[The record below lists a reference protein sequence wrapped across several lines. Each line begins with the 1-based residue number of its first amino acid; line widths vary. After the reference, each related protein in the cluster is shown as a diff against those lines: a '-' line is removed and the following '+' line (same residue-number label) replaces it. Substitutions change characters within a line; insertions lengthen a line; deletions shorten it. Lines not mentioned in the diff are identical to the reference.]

1 MFNEDLH
8 YNIRFFLM
16 VVASFMIFIPIYR
29 NSLLFQFYIGNM
41 PLLLPS
47 ALILGYLLGFIDVNF
62 TALLSTRMIS
72 PIKMDEVLRKAKK
85 VQEPYLTTPARSID
99 KIILYSFG
107 EESIRGIFI
116 VFLLYI
122 IKVDIALCVL
132 LSAVVFHFSR
142 SIPLYAKIP
151 KLIDDI
157 CLAIIFL
164 NFGVLG
170 ALIAHTVLNIYIM
183 YPLWKKEE
191 KNSMR
196 IVTLTKQ
203 SRYMS
208 KPLIINQ
215 TLDEF
220 LNSMTLMYL
229 ENIRVEN
236 EVELDESINDYSF
249 DYIQHFVEL
258 EPLDDREL
266 FIVEKYFS
274 EKLYKYLDLLLIAY
288 GKASKPIRKIGGG
301 YGKYTALH
309 IEIEGNY
316 VVPVVNAIKTY
327 FSEGERGFIKGV
339 VLAGVFISQIHE
351 NYREISRIR
360 LDFPLPLDLG
370 LQFVSPVYLEWM
382 K

>member
-1 MFNEDLH
+1 M
-8 YNIRFFLM
+8 
-16 VVASFMIFIPIYR
+16 
-29 NSLLFQFYIGNM
+29 
-41 PLLLPS
+41 
-47 ALILGYLLGFIDVNF
+47 
-62 TALLSTRMIS
+62 
-72 PIKMDEVLRKAKK
+72 K
-85 VQEPYLTTPARSID
+85 
-99 KIILYSFG
+99 
-107 EESIRGIFI
+107 
-116 VFLLYI
+116 
-122 IKVDIALCVL
+122 
-132 LSAVVFHFSR
+132 
-142 SIPLYAKIP
+142 
-151 KLIDDI
+151 
-157 CLAIIFL
+157 
-164 NFGVLG
+164 
-170 ALIAHTVLNIYIM
+170 
-183 YPLWKKEE
+183 
-191 KNSMR
+191 
-196 IVTLTKQ
+196 IVTLTKR

-208 KPLIINQ
+208 KPLVTNR

-258 EPLDDREL
+258 EPLDDRDL

-370 LQFVSPVYLEWM
+370 PQFVSPVYLEWI